1 MSRNAV
7 LAIAVVLLLIV
18 GGWLLLRP
26 QQPASTTQPQVTPD
40 PVLTE
45 SAAPATATSE
55 ASVTQEE
62 NKVTITDAGFSPKEI
77 TIKAGES
84 VVWMNEGTV
93 DHTVN
98 SVVHPTHLLYPPLNL
113 NTIKPGE
120 QKSLIFPDAGTY
132 KYHDHLNP
140 SLTGS
145 VTVQ

>member
-7 LAIAVVLLLIV
+7 VAIVVVLLLIV

-26 QQPASTTQPQVTPD
+26 QQPASTTQPQATPD
-40 PVLTE
+40 PALTE

-55 ASVTQEE
+55 ASVTQGE
-62 NKVTITDAGFSPKEI
+62 NKVTITDTGFSLREI
-77 TIKAGES
+77 TIKAGDT
-84 VVWMNEGTV
+84 VLWVNEGTAG
-93 DHTVN
+93 HTVN
-98 SVVHPTHLLYPPLNL
+98 SAVHPTHQVYPPLNL

-120 QKSLIFPDAGTY
+120 KKSLIFPDAGTY